1 MKKLLLMLSVLV
13 LLAALPAFAQTSVG
27 VSDQVDNQ
35 IPTGTQFLVGFG
47 TSPFQTTET
56 IAQRP
61 LPYGDRY
68 APSGGFKIIGKLHV
82 HMSASVQGAGATFQ
96 VILRTCTPSGTPL
109 ACTPVSR
116 AVTCTIASG
125 ASDCSDNTDVFDV
138 TVGDFIDWET
148 VQTGTGASSSTY
160 SVLFM
165 VQ

>member
-1 MKKLLLMLSVLV
+1 MKKLLFMIPVLL
-13 LLAALPAFAQTSVG
+13 LLAALPAFAQSVIG
-27 VSDQVDNQ
+27 VSDQVANQ
-35 IPTGTQFLVGFG
+35 TPTGTQFLVGFG
-47 TSPFQTTET
+47 TSPFQPTET
-56 IAQRP
+56 VAQRP

-68 APSGGFKIIGKLHV
+68 APSGGFRIVTNLHV
-82 HMSASVQGAGATFQ
+82 HMSDNVEGAGATFQ
-96 VILRTCTPSGTPL
+96 VTLRTCTPSGTPL